1 MAARKKAA
9 KKASKKASKKAAK
22 KASKRAAKR
31 LSAEAKCK
39 KVTINS
45 VPRTLC
51 WDRVPVPSHKGYAI
65 VSNTS
70 R

>member
-1 MAARKKAA
+1 
-9 KKASKKASKKAAK
+9 
-22 KASKRAAKR
+22 
-31 LSAEAKCK
+31 
-39 KVTINS
+39 